1 MSADTTT
8 PFFLHDPGLRLLL
21 FGGKGGVGKTTCATA
36 TALCLARSFPQS
48 PFLLVST
55 DPAHSLVD
63 SLAGFPPPQNLEP
76 LELDAKESA
85 AIFKKNHNEKLRAI
99 ASRGTFLDGEDIGQ
113 LLDLSLPGLDE
124 LMAFLDISRWVEEGS
139 YHCIIVDTAPTG
151 HTLRLLAMPEL
162 IRKWLKA
169 LDALLAK
176 HRYMKLL
183 FHGSYHPDELDEFL
197 LGLSASVNRLETLLR
212 DPVRC
217 RFIPVMLAEE
227 LSIRETLMLLGELER
242 LEVSVSDIVINKL
255 YLQNF
260 CPVCM
265 EGRANQVRELRH
277 HSQKLSVYPLWGVPL
292 YSEEIRGPKPLD
304 AFWASVSAV
313 DTLALEVY
321 QANPKS
327 RSLPF
332 QVERSENIPVPD
344 TTLLLFAG
352 KGGVGKTTLAC
363 ATAVRLTQE
372 FPGKEVFLFSTDPA
386 HSLSACLD
394 VYVGPEPTR
403 LAPGLTAMEI
413 DAQAE
418 FETLKSQYTE
428 DLERF
433 LGAVSPNLD
442 LAFDREGMERIMDL
456 SPPGLDEVMALTRVM
471 GFLAEDRYDVF
482 ILDSAP
488 TGHLLRLLELPE
500 LIDQWLKAFF
510 NLFLKYKHIFRL
522 PAISQRLVQLSK
534 ELKHLRNLLTDPGQ
548 SALFAVTVLAE
559 MAFQETKDLVA
570 ACKRMGI
577 SVPLLFI
584 NLATLPGEC
593 PLCSAWYEKESQLKH
608 LFQATFPGSRHVLI
622 YRHNEPRGL
631 RQLGALGKVV
641 YQPTRK
647 VWHSMDS
654 IASR

>member
-63 SLAGFPPPQNLEP
+63 SLAGFPPPRNLEP

-99 ASRGTFLDGEDIGQ
+99 ASRATLLDGEDIGQ

-183 FHGSYHPDELDEFL
+183 FQGSYHPDELDEFL

-260 CPVCM
+260 CPVCR

-313 DTLALEVY
+313 DTLSREGY

-332 QVERSENIPVPD
+332 QVERSGDIPVPD

-433 LGAVSPNLD
+433 LGAFSPNLD

-471 GFLAEDRYDVF
+471 GFLAEGQYDVF

-488 TGHLLRLLELPE
+488 TGHLLRLLELPD
-500 LIDQWLKAFF
+500 LINQWLKVFF

-522 PAISQRLVQLSK
+522 PAISQRLVQVSK

-570 ACKRMGI
+570 ACKGMGI

-622 YRHNEPRGL
+622 YRHHEPRGL

-647 VWHSMDS
+647 VWHRMSLS
-654 IASR
+654 